1 MNQAPSIDGG
11 EGAPLLASSA
21 VFVQLERK
29 LDRKLEK
36 MQMAIDRKLEKMVA
50 IDSKLEKM
58 QSVLVEKG
66 LMPSDTLVQRV

>member
-29 LDRKLEK
+29 LDRKLER
-36 MQMAIDRKLEKMVA
+36 MQMAQMAIDR
-50 IDSKLEKM
+50 KLEKM

-66 LMPSDTLVQRV
+66 LMPSDTLVERV